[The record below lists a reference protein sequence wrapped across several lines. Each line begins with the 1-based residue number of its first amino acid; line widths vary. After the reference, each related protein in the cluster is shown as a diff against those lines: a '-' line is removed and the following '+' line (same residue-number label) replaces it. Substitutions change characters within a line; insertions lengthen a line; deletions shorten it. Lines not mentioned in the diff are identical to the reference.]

1 MLRPNRISRYSGVFP
16 VRKAIIVSVLLH
28 LSLFGYLIIGG
39 HRSQAEA
46 YPKITMV
53 DLVSLPP
60 MAKGVEGGSED
71 FGRPQQTKPKT
82 KVAEPPQASHMTEVQ
97 PNKKPARQQKPQD
110 TPKAGKPA
118 ESRDKPG
125 LPQGLNYGSE
135 FGDVSVE
142 GGQFETPTYLNIL
155 FAKIKNRW
163 DNPFQGSDKIACV
176 IYFTI
181 EKGGAISDATIEM
194 SSGIAAFDQSA
205 LRAVLNASPPPLPLE
220 YSGTQLGIH
229 LQFQFLP

>member
-1 MLRPNRISRYSGVFP
+1 MKHALIASL
-16 VRKAIIVSVLLH
+16 ILH
-28 LSLFGYLIIGG
+28 AALFGYLIIGG
-39 HRSQAEA
+39 NRGTEAA
-46 YPKITMV
+46 YPRIMSV

-60 MAKGVEGGSED
+60 MARGVEGGSED
-71 FGRPQQTKPKT
+71 FGKPEQTKPKT
-82 KVAEPPQASHMTEVQ
+82 KVAEPPKTTHMTEVQ
-97 PNKKPARQQKPQD
+97 KNKKPARQQKPQD
-110 TPKAGKPA
+110 TPPSGKPA
-118 ESRDKPG
+118 ESRAKAG
-125 LPQGLNYGSE
+125 LPQGVDFGSE

-142 GGQFETPTYLNIL
+142 GGSFDTPTYLNIL

-176 IYFTI
+176 IYFTV

-205 LRAVLNASPPPLPLE
+205 LRAVLNSSPPPLPLE

-229 LQFQFLP
+229 LQFQYLP

>member
-1 MLRPNRISRYSGVFP
+1 MKHALL
-16 VRKAIIVSVLLH
+16 VSLILH
-28 LSLFGYLIIGG
+28 AALFGYFIIGG
-39 HRSQAEA
+39 NRGTEAA
-46 YPKITMV
+46 YPKIMSV
-53 DLVSLPP
+53 DIVSLPP
-60 MAKGVEGGSED
+60 MARGVEGGSSD
-71 FGRPQQTKPKT
+71 FGKPEQTKPKT
-82 KVAEPPQASHMTEVQ
+82 KVAETPPGPHTAEIQK
-97 PNKKPARQQKPQD
+97 NKKPARQQKPQE
-110 TPKAGKPA
+110 TPSSGKPA
-118 ESRDKPG
+118 ESRAKPG
-125 LPQGLNYGSE
+125 LPQGVDYGSE

-142 GGQFETPTYLNIL
+142 GGSFETPTYLNIL

-163 DNPFQGSDKIACV
+163 DNPFQGGDKIACV

>member
-1 MLRPNRISRYSGVFP
+1 MKN
-16 VRKAIIVSVLLH
+16 AIIISLILH
-28 LSLFGYLIIGG
+28 TALFGYFIIGG
-39 HRSQAEA
+39 NRNSQAA
-46 YPKITMV
+46 YPKITTV
-53 DLVSLPP
+53 EIISPIP
-60 MAKGVEGGSED
+60 MSKGIEGGSED
-71 FGRPQQTKPKT
+71 PGKPQQTKPKT
-82 KVAEPPQASHMTEVQ
+82 KVAEPAKGSHMTEVQ

-110 TPKAGKPA
+110 TPKSGKDA
-118 ESRDKPG
+118 DSHEKPG
-125 LPQGLNYGSE
+125 LPQGVNYGSE

-163 DNPFQGSDKIACV
+163 DNPFQGSDKIACI

>member
-1 MLRPNRISRYSGVFP
+1 MK
-16 VRKAIIVSVLLH
+16 KAIIASLFLH
-28 LSLFGYLIIGG
+28 VALFGYFIIGG
-39 HRSQAEA
+39 NRGTEAA
-46 YPKITMV
+46 YPKIMSV
-53 DLVSLPP
+53 DLVSMPP
-60 MAKGVEGGSED
+60 MAKGVEGGSENY
-71 FGRPQQTKPKT
+71 GKPEQTKPKT
-82 KVAEPPQASHMTEVQ
+82 KVAEPPKTSHMTEVQ
-97 PNKKPARQQKPQD
+97 KNKKPARQQKPQD
-110 TPKAGKPA
+110 TPPSGKQA
-118 ESRDKPG
+118 DSRDKPG
-125 LPQGLNYGSE
+125 LPQGVDYGSE

-142 GGQFETPTYLNIL
+142 GGSFETPTYLNIL

-176 IYFTI
+176 IYFTV

>member
-1 MLRPNRISRYSGVFP
+1 MK
-16 VRKAIIVSVLLH
+16 KALIVSLFLH
-28 LSLFGYLIIGG
+28 AALFGYFIIGG
-39 HRSQAEA
+39 NRGTEAA
-46 YPKITMV
+46 YPKIMSV
-53 DLVSLPP
+53 DLVSMPS

-71 FGRPQQTKPKT
+71 FGKPEQTKPKT
-82 KVAEPPQASHMTEVQ
+82 KVAEPPKTAHMTEVQ
-97 PNKKPARQQKPQD
+97 KNKKPARQQKPQD
-110 TPKAGKPA
+110 TPPSGKAA
-118 ESRDKPG
+118 DSRAKPG
-125 LPQGLNYGSE
+125 LPQGVDYGSE

-142 GGQFETPTYLNIL
+142 GGSFETPTYLNIL

-205 LRAVLNASPPPLPLE
+205 LRAVLNSSPPPLPLE

>member
-1 MLRPNRISRYSGVFP
+1 MKHALIASL
-16 VRKAIIVSVLLH
+16 ILH
-28 LSLFGYLIIGG
+28 AALFGYFIIGG
-39 HRSQAEA
+39 NRGSEAA

-53 DLVSLPP
+53 DLVSMPP
-60 MAKGVEGGSED
+60 MSKGVEGGSND
-71 FGRPQQTKPKT
+71 FGKPEQTKPKT
-82 KVAEPPQASHMTEVQ
+82 KVAEPPKTSHMTEVQ
-97 PNKKPARQQKPQD
+97 KNKKPARQQKPQD
-110 TPKAGKPA
+110 TPASGKNA

-125 LPQGLNYGSE
+125 LPQGVDYGSE

-142 GGQFETPTYLNIL
+142 GGSFETPTYLNIL

-176 IYFTI
+176 IYFTV

-205 LRAVLNASPPPLPLE
+205 LRAVLNSSPPPLPLE